1 MNSQIKSLINR
12 DVEGVYPIHDYYQI
26 IISGNTILNIY
37 SQFSL
42 DFSNLSSII
51 GKKIISISQD
61 HDVLIFQFEEKKI
74 LKIDISGNDF
84 SGPEFCSI
92 RFEDSQLIVWN

>member
-12 DVEGVYPIHDYYQI
+12 EVEGVYPIHDYYRI

-42 DFSNLSSII
+42 EFGNLSSII

-61 HDVLIFQFEEKKI
+61 HDVLIFQFEKKI
-74 LKIDISGNDF
+74 LKIDISGNDS

-92 RFEDSQLIVWN
+92 RFEDSQSIVWN